1 MKNLWENIKN
11 NPYIVVTLD
20 TLNNWKYKL
29 IYAEPTNIIISVL
42 IGLIL
47 ILLISMI
54 ISMMVIDIHYEK
66 HITLE
71 PGYKFVG
78 ASHSSNGLYITSK
91 PMVDSDVPESYI
103 VKLEDGSRIY
113 YIQEVKPNE

>member
-11 NPYIVVTLD
+11 HPYIIVTLD
-20 TLNNWKYKL
+20 TLNSWKYKL
-29 IYAEPTNIIISVL
+29 IHAEPTNVIISVL

-47 ILLISMI
+47 ILLISM
-54 ISMMVIDIHYEK
+54 MVIDTHYEK

-78 ASHSSNGLYITSK
+78 AIHSSNGLYITSK
-91 PMVDSDVPESYI
+91 PMVDSDVPESYT